1 MKLKHFV
8 LIVILGFCCQTHG
21 QGLEKST
28 EIDSLFSLVIKHRVR
43 SPDSSLEAAKHL
55 LPLLEGIERNDQ
67 LADLYWNMSTAYFYK
82 NEYLNVI
89 DYGIKS
95 IDIFRKLGDSL
106 RVADNY
112 TTLSSAYK
120 YLGHRKEA
128 LEYNLRSVEL
138 MKQYGKPT
146 DYATSLYALG
156 NYYMET
162 KEYDK
167 CETYYL
173 EALTILEGADS
184 PGKLADMYFNMGVLS
199 AVKKRI
205 DESSGFYEKSLGLY
219 QALGDEASYP
229 KVWTAIGYNFYVQGK
244 FTKAKSYYLKA
255 EQGLSISSSTYS
267 YCYNLAS
274 LSRTEYMLKNYGS
287 ALNYAKKMERVA
299 SDVGV
304 LRFSIDAQ
312 VLFRQVYD
320 AQGDLPKAYASL
332 QLFHILSDSLQNIE
346 KEKVV
351 KELTIKYETELKEK
365 EIAKL
370 TSETKAQEQEVL
382 LATSEKNAY
391 RVGIVLA
398 VALAIAVSAFFAQR
412 QKASQLRSM
421 QALTERNVR
430 IDALLKEQE
439 VSSLNALIEGQEKE
453 RMRIAEELHDRLGSM
468 LSAIKLNFI
477 SSTVKKDV
485 EQKSPENET
494 VKTTQM
500 LDEAVTEVRRISH
513 NLSTGQVSRYG
524 LVSSMD
530 DLAARINQSDSVAMK
545 VMHFNLE
552 ERLPVEMETG
562 IYRITQEMLANVLKH
577 AHASEFIV
585 QLNKTENSVIL
596 TAEDDGIGFDYK
608 EARRRGGIGLQN
620 IENRVKKFGGQF
632 SVDTAPGK
640 GAILTFEF
648 PLEA

>member
-1 MKLKHFV
+1 MFFV
-8 LIVILGFCCQTHG
+8 FMIVFSSEANSRQSYT
-21 QGLEKST
+21 T
-28 EIDSLFSLVIKHRVR
+28 ETIDSLLSIVVNEKDRN
-43 SPDSSLEAAKHL
+43 PDLSVDIGLEIEEALNRAYAFPQLAKLHSAFAVAYQNKSDYQMAIEAAQK
-55 LPLLEGIERNDQ
+55 
-67 LADLYWNMSTAYFYK
+67 STSFY
-82 NEYLNVI
+82 
-89 DYGIKS
+89 
-95 IDIFRKLGDSL
+95 RKLGDSVN
-106 RVADNY
+106 VARLLMIIG
-112 TTLSSAYK
+112 TAHK
-120 YLGHRKEA
+120 YLGHREESLDFQLQSLELRKE
-128 LEYNLRSVEL
+128 
-138 MKQYGKPT
+138 YGSP
-146 DYATSLYALG
+146 AFYALG
-156 NYYMET
+156 LQAVGNYFMEVG
-162 KEYDK
+162 EYKK
-167 CETYYL
+167 CEEYYL
-173 EALTILEGADS
+173 KCLEIFEEVNDS
-184 PGKLADMYFNMGVLS
+184 TRLSSMYFNMGILMGIKREYLS
-199 AVKKRI
+199 SIAYHERALEMLKA
-205 DESSGFYEKSLGLY
+205 LGL
-219 QALGDEASYP
+219 QTEFP
-229 KVWTAIGYNFYVQGK
+229 KVWNAIGYNFYNQGDFK
-244 FTKAKSYYLKA
+244 KAKAYLLEVYQSDLK
-255 EQGLSISSSTYS
+255 STDKYK
-267 YCYNLAS
+267 YCYNLLL
-274 LSRTEYMLKNYGS
+274 LSRVENHLGNHQA
-287 ALNYAKKMERVA
+287 ALHYAKIGDHLANELGALSYSKEVQNLYA
-299 SDVGV
+299 LIYYAISD
-304 LRFSIDAQ
+304 FE
-312 VLFRQVYD
+312 
-320 AQGDLPKAYASL
+320 KAY
-332 QLFHILSDSLQNIE
+332 HGIYEYRVLSDSLYSIE
-346 KEKVV
+346 KEKTVR
-351 KELTIKYETELKEK
+351 ELTIKYETELKEK
-365 EIAKL
+365 EIEKL
-370 TSETKAQEQEVL
+370 TSEKKAQEQEVL
-382 LATSEKNAY
+382 LAKSEKNAY

-477 SSTVKKDV
+477 GSTVKKDV

-596 TAEDDGIGFDYK
+596 TAEDDGIGFDYQ

-640 GAILTFEF
+640 GAIFTFEF

>member
-1 MKLKHFV
+1 MRSV
-8 LIVILGFCCQTHG
+8 A
-21 QGLEKST
+21 T
-28 EIDSLFSLVIKHRVR
+28 EINAISYIIDSYK
-43 SPDSSLEAAKHL
+43 L
-55 LPLLEGIERNDQ
+55 LSNTYHG
-67 LADLYWNMSTAYFYK
+67 
-82 NEYLNVI
+82 
-89 DYGIKS
+89 
-95 IDIFRKLGDSL
+95 LGQ
-106 RVADNY
+106 Y
-112 TTLSSAYK
+112 
-120 YLGHRKEA
+120 KEA
-128 LEYNLRSVEL
+128 YSNRSWE
-138 MKQYGKPT
+138 K
-146 DYATSLYALG
+146 
-156 NYYMET
+156 YY
-162 KEYDK
+162 
-167 CETYYL
+167 
-173 EALTILEGADS
+173 
-184 PGKLADMYFNMGVLS
+184 
-199 AVKKRI
+199 
-205 DESSGFYEKSLGLY
+205 
-219 QALGDEASYP
+219 
-229 KVWTAIGYNFYVQGK
+229 
-244 FTKAKSYYLKA
+244 
-255 EQGLSISSSTYS
+255 
-267 YCYNLAS
+267 
-274 LSRTEYMLKNYGS
+274 
-287 ALNYAKKMERVA
+287 
-299 SDVGV
+299 
-304 LRFSIDAQ
+304 
-312 VLFRQVYD
+312 
-320 AQGDLPKAYASL
+320 
-332 QLFHILSDSLQNIE
+332 SDSLYSSE
-346 KEKVV
+346 KQKTVR
-351 KELTIKYETELKEK
+351 ELTIKYETELKEK

-370 TSETKAQEQEVL
+370 TSEKKAQEQEVL

-412 QKASQLRSM
+412 QKASHLRSM

-477 SSTVKKDV
+477 GSTVKKDV
-485 EQKSPENET
+485 EQKSTENET
-494 VKTTQM
+494 VRTSQM
-500 LDEAVTEVRRISH
+500 LEEAVTEVRRISH

-577 AHASEFIV
+577 AQASEFIV

-608 EARRRGGIGLQN
+608 EARRKGGIGLQN

-640 GAILTFEF
+640 GAIFTFEF

>member
-8 LIVILGFCCQTHG
+8 LVVILGFCCQTHG

-28 EIDSLFSLVIKHRVR
+28 EIDSLFAIVDGLSMT
-43 SPDSSLEAAKHL
+43 SPDSSLSAAIPL
-55 LPLLEGIERNDQ
+55 EPLLIELGDKQKLGLFYR
-67 LADLYWNMSTAYFYK
+67 NMSLAYSK
-82 NEYLNVI
+82 KTDYLNTI
-89 DYGIKS
+89 KFGQKS
-95 IDIFRKLGDSL
+95 IELYRELGDSL
-106 RVADNY
+106 RVAYNY
-112 TTLSSAYK
+112 NTLANTYQ
-120 YLGHRKEA
+120 YLGNRRKA
-128 LEYNLRSVEL
+128 LELLFRSLELRKAFGSPE
-138 MKQYGKPT
+138 QYTIGLH
-146 DYATSLYALG
+146 SLG
-156 NYYMET
+156 NYLMEIG
-162 KEYDK
+162 EYEKAEHYFLDAK
-167 CETYYL
+167 KVLL
-173 EALTILEGADS
+173 ELDDISRLSDLYASL
-184 PGKLADMYFNMGVLS
+184 GVLYGLL
-199 AVKKRI
+199 KDYDR
-205 DESSGFYEKSLGLY
+205 SSEFYEAALQMFEELGETSQFSVIWYSL
-219 QALGDEASYP
+219 
-229 KVWTAIGYNFYVQGK
+229 GYNFFKQGD
-244 FTKAKSYYLKA
+244 FQKAKAYFLRVHDSDLRIRDKYK
-255 EQGLSISSSTYS
+255 
-267 YCYNLAS
+267 YCYNLLLLARVVNQLEDHQAA
-274 LSRTEYMLKNYGS
+274 LSYVKMGDELANEIG
-287 ALNYAKKMERVA
+287 ALAYRKEAQNLY
-299 SDVGV
+299 
-304 LRFSIDAQ
+304 SIIYSETGEFD
-312 VLFRQVYD
+312 
-320 AQGDLPKAYASL
+320 KAYNSL
-332 QLFHILSDSLQNIE
+332 ELYHDLSDSLYGFE
-346 KEKVV
+346 KENTI

-370 TSETKAQEQEVL
+370 TSEKKAQEQEVL

-477 SSTVKKDV
+477 GSTVKKDV

-494 VKTTQM
+494 VKITQM

-608 EARRRGGIGLQN
+608 EA
-620 IENRVKKFGGQF
+620 
-632 SVDTAPGK
+632 
-640 GAILTFEF
+640 
-648 PLEA
+648 